1 MTKMNLH
8 RQKSKPHHLNI
19 FEMGNIST
27 AVTKK
32 DLAEAIADEFGV
44 QYSPDG
50 KRLLEAPRWGL
61 KIDKVASYTVKPG
74 VLCICDSAFDDCDFP
89 ECILLPDSVTS
100 IGFSAFGG
108 CRSLKSIAIP
118 DSVTRI
124 GAVAFEGCE
133 SLKEITIPDGV
144 THIGVAAF
152 LGCSSLECIA
162 IPNSITYIG
171 YYIWRM

>member
-1 MTKMNLH
+1 
-8 RQKSKPHHLNI
+8 
-19 FEMGNIST
+19 MGNIST

-89 ECILLPDSVTS
+89 ECILLPDGQRDEHWLLCFWWMSVFEKHRNS
-100 IGFSAFGG
+100 RQCDAHR
-108 CRSLKSIAIP
+108 RSC
-118 DSVTRI
+118 
-124 GAVAFEGCE
+124 F
-133 SLKEITIPDGV
+133 
-144 THIGVAAF
+144 
-152 LGCSSLECIA
+152 
-162 IPNSITYIG
+162 
-171 YYIWRM
+171 